1 MQIKTLKLSFKDAK
15 GKTKMVSIDHPKA
28 DLNDQVVKAQM
39 EEMINSKVLQTKEG
53 KVSTIN
59 KAYMESVSRDDF
71 NIG

>member
-53 KVSTIN
+53 KVGSIN

>member
-1 MQIKTLKLSFKDAK
+1 MQIKTLKLLFKDAK